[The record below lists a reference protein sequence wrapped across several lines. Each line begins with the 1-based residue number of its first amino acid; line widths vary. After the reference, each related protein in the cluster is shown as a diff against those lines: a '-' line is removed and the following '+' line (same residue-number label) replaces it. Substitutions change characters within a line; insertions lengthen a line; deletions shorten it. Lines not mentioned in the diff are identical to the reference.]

1 MKLLVKATGF
11 ILVALGLT
19 GATKAESSCLA
30 AVAQQAGSSEGS
42 IISAERGENATIVL
56 VLVPGAQA
64 PRRPGAASTA
74 PPVSSGSSTPVRA
87 ETRSDATHCR

>member
-1 MKLLVKATGF
+1 MMKLLVKATGF

-56 VLVPGAQA
+56 VPVPGAQA
-64 PRRPGAASTA
+64 PRRCKYGATG
-74 PPVSSGSSTPVRA
+74 VQRVFYTG
-87 ETRSDATHCR
+87 EG